1 MGRSTSVFN
10 KIILETT
17 SKELLNESAVKEFM
31 NIGGWKARRSGR
43 ELKDV
48 FVHSQEIKE
57 KNKLI
62 IELYVEKT
70 DWREWIKT
78 VGEVDNINP
87 NSFNINFEGENY
99 NVKVSLEDG
108 VKKI

>member
-1 MGRSTSVFN
+1 
-10 KIILETT
+10 
-17 SKELLNESAVKEFM
+17 
-31 NIGGWKARRSGR
+31 
-43 ELKDV
+43 LKDV

-108 VKKI
+108 VKKFEVIVNGNTKKDIYFMSAIKTALKKAAYCVGCRVCEANCPN